1 MLTEHLSVQSVRA
14 SEEEIVETL
23 NSRRTEEINHD
34 LTYSIYDTA
43 RNEKALKRRKELERL
58 AIEDAERRADQ
69 SMDYVRIFKI
79 SKKSLEKLFNF
90 VNFDFILHH
99 F

>member
-1 MLTEHLSVQSVRA
+1 MLTEHLSVQAVRA
-14 SEEEIVETL
+14 SEEEIVEML
-23 NSRRTEEINHD
+23 NLRRTEEINHD

-69 SMDYVRIFKI
+69 SMDYSNTFEFPKKPF
-79 SKKSLEKLFNF
+79 SKTY
-90 VNFDFILHH
+90 
-99 F
+99 